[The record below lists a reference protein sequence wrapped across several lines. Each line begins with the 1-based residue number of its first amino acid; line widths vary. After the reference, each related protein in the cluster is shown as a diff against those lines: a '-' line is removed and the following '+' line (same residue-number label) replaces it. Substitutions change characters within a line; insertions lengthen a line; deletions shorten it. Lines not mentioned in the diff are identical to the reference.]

1 MIGVKIMHM
10 RTIQI
15 FEVINMEKLKAIDWP
30 SLVAGKH
37 SWIDDHFT
45 VHSILEDK
53 KLSVDSSL

>member
-1 MIGVKIMHM
+1 MHM